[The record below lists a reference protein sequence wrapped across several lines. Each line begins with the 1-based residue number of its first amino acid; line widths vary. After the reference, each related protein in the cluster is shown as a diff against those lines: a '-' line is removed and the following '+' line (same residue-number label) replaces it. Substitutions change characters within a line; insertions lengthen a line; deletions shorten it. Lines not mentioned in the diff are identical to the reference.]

1 MDINDAFTALLDSI
15 KSNNG
20 FEDNVFDEFIARSE
34 DEFNKCKDKLSKK
47 FVSHLENN
55 EFLHDSEIIGLS
67 VKSYFSNQKYL
78 FDVDMQIKTSREKK
92 VHTITY
98 KQVSPFII
106 EKYEESS
113 SRWTWGYGYIRKME
127 DNHIEQNIICFPCT
141 LIKMKCKKI
150 IIS

>member
-1 MDINDAFTALLDSI
+1 MDISNAFTALLDSI
-15 KSNNG
+15 KNNNG
-20 FEDNVFDEFIARSE
+20 FEDNVFDEFISRSE
-34 DEFNKCKDKLSKK
+34 DEYKKCEDKLSKK
-47 FVSHLENN
+47 FVSLLVNN

-78 FDVDMQIKTSREKK
+78 CDVDIQIKTSQKK
-92 VHTITY
+92 KLHTITY

-106 EKYEESS
+106 ERYEESN
-113 SRWTWGYGYIRKME
+113 SRWTWGYGYIKKME